1 MAEPNRKSG
10 WRTLQNWLLIRH
22 GEGSMVLH
30 LAIVAMFVG
39 GGLAIGRGSSDALF
53 FKRFGIQYLP
63 HMFFATSVLLML
75 ASVLYAQVADKWR
88 PGKLLLVMSA
98 VIAGLL
104 LASWS
109 LMQFSTSPYAYVVY
123 FLIYAVASEILLL
136 HFSYYA
142 GSFYDVQQGK
152 RLFPLVN
159 AASRLGAIIGGLML
173 GGLVHIWPAT
183 SLALVWMFSLLLI
196 VATILWKA
204 RRSEGLISG
213 PKTRSV
219 HSGNGMLGAL
229 FFAKR
234 SKLLRVTGVG
244 AFLLILLVSMQDYIV
259 ATLLTR
265 HFEREQDLTAFFG
278 WFFAL
283 SNALV
288 LALQM
293 LVTNRLLHRYGL
305 RAVNMIFPWSTLAT
319 FGLLALVPGVATAT
333 LARFNYMGM
342 LPAFRIPAANL
353 FYKALP
359 LYMQGRARALI
370 LGLVLPAGLAVAGLG
385 LMWVPLDRVDS
396 WLPVVGVVL
405 SIGFVAIKL
414 RKNAAY
420 SESLTEL
427 IRQQVFTEKSLFSE
441 QDIGMDRQVAE
452 KIAASIL
459 QAPDDAAAL
468 VFVDV
473 LCEHA
478 PQEAGRLLLEIAPGT
493 SIKVQDYLLR
503 RLARLKPDGW
513 LDYARARLYHQD
525 QHLSSTALEVLG
537 KVKDGAALVAA
548 RVWQTHE
555 NPRPRSAALVVL
567 KNMGDMREREI
578 ARAKLLG
585 MLGTDL
591 PQENVAAKNIAAE
604 NIAAVQAVM
613 AFGDGSMIAA
623 LQPLLNT
630 QSGRVRASAVYAY
643 AGLKQSQEQDCG
655 EVVKA
660 ALNDHDEAVRIA
672 AVKRLSSVQEGA
684 LRLDLL
690 AQALED
696 STPAVRREAT
706 SSAFALLPESAA
718 GLAEA
723 FAGHFHHFDM
733 QTLLAG
739 ASKNLAI
746 ADREWLL
753 DAFIRRHLD
762 EARQKRQL
770 AAQLKVS
777 DRMSLA
783 VTQVLQSALQEEAH
797 RHVCVATDLFA
808 ERNPCEAMYQVA
820 GALRSQE
827 CSIRAQGLESLQCLG
842 DNAQARDI
850 AAFVDQPEMKWHP
863 AKGDADIILAA
874 LPHIARNATP
884 WLRECIAAYLRKT
897 QTNG

>member
-1 MAEPNRKSG
+1 
-10 WRTLQNWLLIRH
+10 
-22 GEGSMVLH
+22 MVLH
-30 LAIVAMFVG
+30 LAVVAMFVG

-53 FKRFGIQYLP
+53 FKRFGIEYLP

-75 ASVLYAQVADKWR
+75 VSMLYAQVADKWR

-109 LMQFSTSPYAYVVY
+109 LMQFSASPYAYVFY

-142 GSFYDVQQGK
+142 SSFYDVQQGK
-152 RLFPLVN
+152 RLSPLVN
-159 AASRLGAIIGGLML
+159 AASRVGAIIGGLML
-173 GGLVHIWPAT
+173 GGLVLVWPVT
-183 SLALVWMFSLLLI
+183 SLALVWMLSLLLI

-204 RRSEGLISG
+204 RGGQGIISG
-213 PKTRSV
+213 PKVRTTY
-219 HSGNGMLGAL
+219 SGNGMLNAL

-234 SKLLRVTGVG
+234 SKLLRVTGIG

-265 HFEREQDLTAFFG
+265 HFEREQDLTVFFG

-288 LALQM
+288 LVLQM
-293 LVTNRLLHRYGL
+293 LITSRLLHRYGL

-319 FGLLALVPGVATAT
+319 FGLLVLVPGVVTAT

-385 LMWVPLDRVDS
+385 LMWVPIDMVDS
-396 WLPVVGVVL
+396 WLPLVGVVL
-405 SIGFVAIKL
+405 SIAFVAIKL

-420 SESLTEL
+420 SESMTEL

-441 QDIGMDRQVAE
+441 HDIGMDKQVAE

-459 QAPDDAAAL
+459 HAPDDAAAL

-478 PQEAGRLLLEIAPGT
+478 PQEAGRLLLEIAPKAGT
-493 SIKVQDYLLR
+493 KVQDHLLR
-503 RLARLKPDGW
+503 RLVRFKPDGW
-513 LDYARARLYHQD
+513 LDYARA
-525 QHLSSTALEVLG
+525 HLSHEDLRMRSTALEVLG
-537 KVKDGAALVAA
+537 KVNDDAALVAA
-548 RVWQTHE
+548 RIWRMHE
-555 NPRPRSAALVVL
+555 KPRLRSVALVVL
-567 KNMGDMREREI
+567 KNMGNKHEREM
-578 ARAKLLG
+578 AQAKLLD
-585 MLGTDL
+585 MLGTGM
-591 PQENVAAKNIAAE
+591 PQENIAAE
-604 NIAAVQAVM
+604 NIAAAQAVM
-613 AFGDGSMIAA
+613 AFGDASMVVA
-623 LQPLLNT
+623 LQPLLNA

-643 AGLKQSQEQDCG
+643 AGLKQSQNQECG

-660 ALNDHDEAVRIA
+660 ALNDPDEAVRIA
-672 AVKRLSSVQEGA
+672 AVKRLSSVQEDA
-684 LRLDLL
+684 LRLNLL

-696 STPAVRREAT
+696 SAPAVRREAT
-706 SSAFALLPESAA
+706 SSAFVLLPESAA

-723 FAGHFHHFDM
+723 FAGHFHHFGM

-739 ASKNLAI
+739 ASKNLHV
-746 ADREWLL
+746 ADRELLL
-753 DAFIRRHLD
+753 DEFIRRHLD
-762 EARQKRQL
+762 EAWQKRQA
-770 AAQLKVS
+770 AAQLKAS
-777 DRMSLA
+777 DGMSLA
-783 VTQVLQSALQEEAH
+783 VVQVLQTALQEEAH
-797 RHVCVATDLFA
+797 RHVYAATDLLA
-808 ERNPCEAMYQVA
+808 ERNPCEAMVQIA

-842 DNAQARDI
+842 DNPHARDI
-850 AAFVDQPEMKWHP
+850 AKFVDQPELKWHP
-863 AKGDADIILAA
+863 TKGDADSVLTV
-874 LPHIARNATP
+874 LPRIARNATP
-884 WLRECIAAYLRKT
+884 WLRECIEAYLRKT
-897 QTNG
+897 QNG